1 MTVRIRPMRTADLDV
16 LLPYEESM
24 FGTESWSR
32 QSYLDELADTTTRYY
47 VVAEEDGTVLGSGGL
62 LSIAETSQV
71 MTVGVLPPA
80 RRRGLGALLM
90 QALLTEARRLRSAEV
105 LLEVRIDNL
114 AARTMYDKLG
124 FAVIGTRRGYFDHGR
139 VDALVMR
146 LGLGTER

>member
-1 MTVRIRPMRTADLDV
+1 MRTSDLDA
-16 LLPYEESM
+16 LMPYENDM

-32 QSYLDELADTTTRYY
+32 QAYTDELAELHTRYY
-47 VVAEEDGTVLGSGGL
+47 VVAEEDGAVLGSAGL
-62 LSIAETSQV
+62 MTIAETSQV

-80 RRRGLGALLM
+80 RRRGVGELLL
-90 QALLTEARRLRSAEV
+90 QELLAEARRRQAEEV

-114 AARTMYDKLG
+114 AARALYDKLG

-146 LGLGTER
+146 LELRMER